1 MEEAT
6 LTTQPVSLS
15 KQWQEGLG
23 AFDASLV
30 SPLEL
35 GLIPSIILVNLPQLY
50 LSVVY
55 VFYNA
60 LITSLLLS
68 KEWTSYS
75 SERKGLRVTDPIGEQ
90 RSTYFLAI
98 PYRFSVPL
106 VGVSM
111 MLHWLVSQSLFLAQI
126 NFYRLSGAS
135 LEPQH
140 IKGDGIY
147 AISYSTLA
155 IEISL
160 GVGSILIASVVASGF
175 FKYKPGMPIVRS
187 DSRAISAACHS
198 LDEHGDS
205 TKKMQYGILADLG
218 NNRHRIGFSSG
229 PVMPIIVGNLGVQQQ
244 SRTIT

>member
-1 MEEAT
+1 M
-6 LTTQPVSLS
+6 
-15 KQWQEGLG
+15 
-23 AFDASLV
+23 

-35 GLIPSIILVNLPQLY
+35 DLIPSTILVNLPQLY
-50 LSVVY
+50 LSIIY

-75 SERKGLRVTDPIGEQ
+75 NERKGLRVTNPTGEQ
-90 RSTYFLAI
+90 RSTYFLTI

-111 MLHWLVSQSLFLAQI
+111 ALHWILSQSLFLAQI
-126 NFYRLSGAS
+126 NFYRLSRTS

-160 GVGSILIASVVASGF
+160 GIGSILITSVIVSGF

-198 LDEHGDS
+198 LDEHRDS
-205 TKKMQYGILADLG
+205 TKKIQYGILADLG
-218 NNRHRIGFSSG
+218 NGRYHIGFSSG
-229 PVMPIIVGNLGVQQQ
+229 PVTPIVVGKAFHE
-244 SRTIT
+244 